1 MINTVFSIN
10 PCLVG
15 SAVGILLFS
24 NSNVNQLYLQTFIYL
39 MHFKIYVFFVID
51 WLKAIFSVL
60 ISLFITYL
68 VSNDYMLDTLLEA
81 RFSRRVKQNPSF
93 QRSFSMTSR

>member
-39 MHFKIYVFFVID
+39 MHFKIYVFFASSSTD
-51 WLKAIFSVL
+51 LKIHPMD
-60 ISLFITYL
+60 ICSLRYAHKDIYCGI
-68 VSNDYMLDTLLEA
+68 VQQKE
-81 RFSRRVKQNPSF
+81 KHKPK
-93 QRSFSMTSR
+93 